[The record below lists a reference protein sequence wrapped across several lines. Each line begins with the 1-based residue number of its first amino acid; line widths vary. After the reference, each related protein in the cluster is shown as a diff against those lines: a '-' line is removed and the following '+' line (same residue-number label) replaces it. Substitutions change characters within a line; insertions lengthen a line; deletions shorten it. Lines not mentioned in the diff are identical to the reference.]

1 MPTVTP
7 ALSLMLWKDCSS
19 IPRTRP
25 NLAATAVKSSARTSP
40 AMRWPV
46 ISINCCSSYENRY
59 PRRSIVP
66 LSRRAYDRLLVF
78 RAGMAE
84 PARRV
89 IRNRR
94 TLARPLEECA
104 LRRQWQAARDH
115 NTAKHRSLQSSVSRE
130 VSFCALS
137 CLRGNARRD
146 ATRATIRVSRRSQ
159 PRRLGTIR
167 DHWPRHQDPIPRN
180 LSVEVRLRDV

>member
-1 MPTVTP
+1 MPPVTP
-7 ALSLMLWKDCSS
+7 ALSLMLSKDCSS
-19 IPRTRP
+19 IPRTP
-25 NLAATAVKSSARTSP
+25 LYSAATAVKSLVRISP

-59 PRRSIVP
+59 PRRCIVA
-66 LSRRAYDRLLVF
+66 LSRRAYDRLLVV

-84 PARRV
+84 PTRGV

-94 TLARPLEECA
+94 TLARQLEECA
-104 LRRQWQAARDH
+104 LWRQWQAARDH
-115 NTAKHRSLQSSVSRE
+115 NTAKRRSLQSSVSRHL
-130 VSFCALS
+130 SFCALS

-159 PRRLGTIR
+159 PRCLGTIR
-167 DHWPRHQDPIPRN
+167 DHRPRHQDPIPRD
-180 LSVEVRLRDV
+180 LSVEVRLRHV